1 MEIYQFKDFKELEE
15 MTKTDKPIPKNL
27 NVCEQGC
34 YLSLRA
40 LYKEYRMN
48 EIDPQKATLDKKQI
62 RIQYAND
69 VRDWTFWGGI
79 FKQTIEDIA
88 KTNEKRSEL
97 RKCKPE
103 DRLRVALELIELYS
117 GEDWSGLKME
127 EEKS

>member
-15 MTKTDKPIPKNL
+15 MAKTDEPIPKSL

-48 EIDPQKATLDKKQI
+48 GIDPQKATLDKKQI
-62 RIQYAND
+62 RIQYANN
-69 VRDWTFWGGI
+69 VKDWTFWGST
-79 FKQTIEDIA
+79 FKRAIEDIA
-88 KTNEKRSEL
+88 KTNEKRVQL

-117 GEDWSGLKME
+117 GEDWSELKLE
-127 EEKS
+127 VGKS